1 MKINCSA
8 PCERDLDLVFIDL
21 LVGWPAFGT
30 WLENQLD
37 GLPSGGEWQEVAHSV
52 VHAPSGESDLELTW
66 HHTQHGRELILIE
79 NKINASFQPDQ
90 AARYQDRGQSY
101 LQSAQCD
108 AFRTVLFAPASY
120 LSPNPKAHGFN
131 HTLSYEAV
139 LAWIT
144 QQPRVPELRLKQE
157 LLEAAIEKRRR
168 GYQATADNEV
178 TAFWRDTAA
187 LIALLHPQLNLRY
200 NDSARAPGSD
210 ALTFKPDGFPIG
222 AELWLRI
229 PKQGST
235 YVQLL
240 LQGAAEKLN
249 DSALPLGELPSSEY
263 SLAPAGKSA
272 AVRIVT
278 PQIDARQKVA
288 EQTGSIMHALKELE
302 HLRQWTLDRLGAIQQ
317 LLVTPASHMNAT
329 THRE

>member
-52 VHAPSGESDLELTW
+52 VHAPTGESDLELTW

-79 NKINASFQPDQ
+79 NKINARFQPDQ
-90 AARYQDRGQSY
+90 AERYLDRDQSY
-101 LQSAQCD
+101 LHTAQCD

-120 LSPNPKAHGFN
+120 IGLNPEAHGFN

-157 LLEAAIEKRRR
+157 LLEAAIEKRRQ
-168 GYQATADNEV
+168 GYQAQEDTEV
-178 TAFWRDTAA
+178 TAFGT
-187 LIALLHPQLNLRY
+187 IQ
-200 NDSARAPGSD
+200 
-210 ALTFKPDGFPIG
+210 
-222 AELWLRI
+222 
-229 PKQGST
+229 
-235 YVQLL
+235 
-240 LQGAAEKLN
+240 
-249 DSALPLGELPSSEY
+249 PL
-263 SLAPAGKSA
+263 
-272 AVRIVT
+272 
-278 PQIDARQKVA
+278 
-288 EQTGSIMHALKELE
+288 
-302 HLRQWTLDRLGAIQQ
+302 
-317 LLVTPASHMNAT
+317 
-329 THRE
+329 